1 MPTILKKT
9 KVDPN
14 EFSQVISLSLAE
26 LDKTLDEA
34 GKPKREIVITCLQ
47 EGPGNVVD
55 NRWYERSAIENVEK
69 KIYARRKLFCDH
81 LTTEQQKT
89 TGDQMRNWVAS
100 VMKTWLV
107 GEEGG
112 KLSRKVRLKIHED
125 WLWRRCEDAPGE
137 IALSIE
143 GKGAGHEGIRE
154 GKTYMCVEDIPYLSA
169 FKFVPYP
176 GNAAMG
182 ADLVEGQPTETQEE
196 AMDLQKLTLEML
208 REARPDLVTEMER
221 VCREKAEA
229 DAAKK
234 VKDAEAKTQVA
245 EESAKTALKTAD
257 GLKTAISE
265 SAAKIVTLTEQN
277 TALAKTK
284 EGDTAV
290 LAEQIRS
297 EVKDSLTEQGKVL
310 EALREENQGLKQR
323 LDEKEVQERLQRKD
337 AMIERMLS
345 ESGLPD
351 EAKTQVFRDDLRRLS
366 ERKAAD
372 GAVITVEAQVKE
384 RIEDRKKLC
393 KGGAAVVTE
402 AGDQQSVK
410 VSPQNPVE
418 EQVVIDE
425 TFRRKYSREYGMSL
439 TPETVLVEYRK
450 RQTADKK

>member
-1 MPTILKKT
+1 
-9 KVDPN
+9 
-14 EFSQVISLSLAE
+14 
-26 LDKTLDEA
+26 
-34 GKPKREIVITCLQ
+34 
-47 EGPGNVVD
+47 
-55 NRWYERSAIENVEK
+55 
-69 KIYARRKLFCDH
+69 
-81 LTTEQQKT
+81 
-89 TGDQMRNWVAS
+89 
-100 VMKTWLV
+100 
-107 GEEGG
+107 
-112 KLSRKVRLKIHED
+112 
-125 WLWRRCEDAPGE
+125 
-137 IALSIE
+137 
-143 GKGAGHEGIRE
+143 
-154 GKTYMCVEDIPYLSA
+154 
-169 FKFVPYP
+169 
-176 GNAAMG
+176 
-182 ADLVEGQPTETQEE
+182 
-196 AMDLQKLTLEML
+196 MDLQKLTLEML

-337 AMIERMLS
+337 VMIERLIS
-345 ESGLPD
+345 ESGLPE

-402 AGDQQSVK
+402 AGGQQPVK